1 MRKRLIHPGITLTET
16 IIVVAAAAIL
26 LAISM
31 PAAKKFQ
38 TALESQSGVTTIVSS
53 AIASAKAIAAK
64 NQRYAGIRFQKVGSF
79 GIEKNATD
87 LPQQDKVLNADQYII
102 FIIQE
107 EPKKM
112 GNVQNAFKAVPG
124 VEPIKLPASLGVM
137 DLRVR
142 SNRIN
147 EKLYSSNPA
156 RTINSNLFIDEEV
169 ELIDTTSFSIIFS
182 PSGKLV
188 IHRVR
193 LRNRDGLFR
202 PENYGDDKLLSD
214 ETGDDI
220 FNSPENMEFY
230 DIGMFI
236 QDDYAYYGLG
246 EEYSR
251 NSFIIFQKD
260 SLNTAFKNNNAYT
273 GYLQQLT
280 GQRVYINPYSGKIID
295 RRTR

>member
-64 NQRYAGIRFQKVGSF
+64 NQRYAGIRFQKAGSF
-79 GIEKNATD
+79 GIKDYRTD

-102 FIIQE
+102 FIIHDPE
-107 EPKKM
+107 KT
-112 GNVQNAFKAVPG
+112 GLTNGFRAVEG
-124 VEPIKLPASLGVM
+124 IEPIKLPSSLGVT

-142 SNRIN
+142 LNWGITDDAAEDSRDWPISRDNLI
-147 EKLYSSNPA
+147 EKENQM
-156 RTINSNLFIDEEV
+156 
-169 ELIDTTSFSIIFS
+169 IDTTSFSIIFS

-188 IHRVR
+188 IHPVRVR
-193 LRNRDGLFR
+193 NRNGEFRRVNNSDGILQA
-202 PENYGDDKLLSD
+202 N

-220 FNSPENMEFY
+220 FNSPENIELY
-230 DIGMFI
+230 NIGMFI